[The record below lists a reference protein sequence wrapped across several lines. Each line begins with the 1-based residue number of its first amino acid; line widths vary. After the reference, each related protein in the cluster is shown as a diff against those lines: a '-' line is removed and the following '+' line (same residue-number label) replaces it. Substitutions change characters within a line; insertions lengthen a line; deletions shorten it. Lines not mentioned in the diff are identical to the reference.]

1 MAASLSDQ
9 LGAMAIIDG
18 LRHRRMLVDE
28 LLDLPRRREEAA
40 QRIREYYAA
49 QNVDVDEALIE
60 QGVSAYFDRRLEFE
74 PAERGKWESR
84 AAAAYIRS
92 QRGAAAQ
99 D

>member
-28 LLDLPRRREEAA
+28 LLDLPKRREEVA

-49 QNVDVDEALIE
+49 QNIAVDDALIE
-60 QGVSAYFDRRLEFE
+60 QGVRAYFEHRLEFE
-74 PAERGKWESR
+74 PAAPGKWERR
-84 AAAAYIRS
+84 AAATYIRS
-92 QRGAAAQ
+92 QRSGTAP